1 MHQPPFYS
9 TSASLHRFLF
19 SVLSLAT
26 YFTNPQKIFDDV
38 FRPFFPGEN
47 PPTKNHGC
55 VIENSWSHGQVME
68 GNQDSKRR
76 GKRMCHTGS
85 LSVEILLKKSPR
97 GKASL
102 PSTSFFEGLCSTFG
116 GV

>member
-1 MHQPPFYS
+1 MFSGHFFRAK
-9 TSASLHRFLF
+9 TSQ
-19 SVLSLAT
+19 
-26 YFTNPQKIFDDV
+26 QK
-38 FRPFFPGEN
+38 
-47 PPTKNHGC
+47 KHGC
-55 VIENSWSHGQVME
+55 VIENSWRDGQVME

-76 GKRMCHTGS
+76 GRRMCHTGS

-97 GKASL
+97 GEASL